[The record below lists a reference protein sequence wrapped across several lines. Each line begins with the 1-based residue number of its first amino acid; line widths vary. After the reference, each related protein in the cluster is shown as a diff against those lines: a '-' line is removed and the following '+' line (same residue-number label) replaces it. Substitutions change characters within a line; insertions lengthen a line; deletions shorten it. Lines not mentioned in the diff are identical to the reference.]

1 MARKEIGNPLDR
13 QNRNNHNDNYK
24 ELYGEVGKVNDKM
37 DNFIDE
43 VSDAAFDKVVDNSK
57 LNWKEPVNNFNS
69 LPSNAQEG
77 DTRMDRSTGKVYR
90 YDGSEWK
97 EIQQIDA
104 GPVNEV
110 DARLTSQLN
119 ETRNDV
125 AESVQSIA
133 MPENISTVNSRSAK
147 LVLTHPSN
155 DKTNVIQFNGKD
167 YVIYEMDTAN
177 GTSNES
183 VGVNW
188 DLIRLKKAIRASGAY
203 VAKKNHNTP
212 VGTLETLYAPSKRN
226 TIEDFIVYKHPD
238 ETLTEFLSSVGDGL
252 GIGVYGISH
261 TSEPSTVSYDVKIGT
276 NGKCNVL
283 LFGTATS
290 SEDVDIL
297 VNGEVV
303 KNINTRKFGLG
314 SNLTYKIVE
323 FEIPTRVNITTDV
336 KVVLRNND
344 ITGKKMYFSCLN
356 FLNLKDYDGRDVDLY
371 KVFTTSQKWIDHG
384 GASDYAIF
392 DHDLQQWCGSYH
404 GGETRISARYTYSNG
419 GTWNPTTQW
428 DTGRYTLRNKA
439 DIPVGWYL
447 TPSLKIQQ
455 LTDLNGKGEMLSI
468 LDFDTDGTLQMNF
481 SFFKG
486 TINVETF
493 YTALTT
499 THVDFNMIRYPKY
512 KSLETDGSNEYLQ
525 NSEGYVIQSNS
536 EKGISLGQRYTLF
549 GDRYIVNKLKDKGWI
564 YNHLSYYKKL
574 YYGIVEDFTEGV
586 LVESLQFRKA
596 LDFMSE

>member
-1 MARKEIGNPLDR
+1 MSIDNELDMIKNNPYMETMRDAIHDGIKKGYDKSVTAENYAAEVKDTYDQVLLQWDSDPNKDPELITARDGEASLNDRLDR
-13 QNRNNHNDNYK
+13 DNTEYAEELISINTKIENNEQENQNT
-24 ELYGEVGKVNDKM
+24 
-37 DNFIDE
+37 F
-43 VSDAAFDKVVDNSK
+43 DAVT
-57 LNWKEPVNNFNS
+57 
-69 LPSNAQEG
+69 AQLAQ
-77 DTRMDRSTGKVYR
+77 TV
-90 YDGSEWK
+90 
-97 EIQQIDA
+97 
-104 GPVNEV
+104 
-110 DARLTSQLN
+110 
-119 ETRNDV
+119 NDV
-125 AESVQSIA
+125 AESVQSVA

-167 YVIYEMDTAN
+167 YVIYELDAAN
-177 GTSNES
+177 GTANES

-212 VGTLETLYAPSKRN
+212 VGTLDTLYEPSTRN
-226 TIEDFIVYKHPD
+226 TIEDFIVYEHPD
-238 ETLTEFLSSVGDGL
+238 EVPTEFLSSPGDGL
-252 GIGVYGISH
+252 GVGVYGLSH

-283 LFGTATS
+283 LFGTSTS

-314 SNLTYKIVE
+314 TNLTYKIVE
-323 FEIPTRVNITTDV
+323 FEIPTRVNIVTDV

-344 ITGKKMYFSCLN
+344 TSGNKLYFSCLN

-371 KVFTTSQKWIDHG
+371 KVFTTSQKWIDHD

-392 DHDLQQWCGSYH
+392 DHDLQKWCGSYH
-404 GGETRISARYTYSNG
+404 GGEERISARYTYSTG

-428 DTGRYTLRNKA
+428 DTGRYTLRNKV

-455 LTDLNGKGEMLSI
+455 LTNINSKGEMLSI
-468 LDFDTDGTLQMNF
+468 LDFDTYGTLQMNF

-486 TINVETF
+486 TINVDTF

-512 KSLETDGSNEYLQ
+512 KGLEVDGSNEYLQ
-525 NSEGYVIQSNS
+525 NSEGYVIQNNS
-536 EKGISLGQRYTLF
+536 AKGISIGQRYTLF
-549 GDRYIVNKLKDKGWI
+549 GDRYIENKLKNKGWI
-564 YNHLSYYKKL
+564 YNHSSYYKKL
-574 YYGIVEDFTEGV
+574 YYGIVEDFADGV
-586 LVESLQFRKA
+586 FVEDLQFRKA